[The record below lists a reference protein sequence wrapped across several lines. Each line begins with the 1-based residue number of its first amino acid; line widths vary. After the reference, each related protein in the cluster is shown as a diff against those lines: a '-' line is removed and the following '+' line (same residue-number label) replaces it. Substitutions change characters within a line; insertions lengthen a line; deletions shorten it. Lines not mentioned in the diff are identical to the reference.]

1 MSLGHQIVGTN
12 DQDTNWILGTYYTP
26 PLSRPLILDA
36 KTRKYDWP
44 ILCTVPFCS
53 GHFLFSSQCLDFDV
67 TLKDRF
73 PGARLLWRRKIADC
87 DKLDGG
93 VISGGFC
100 ACVMYLC
107 LDLLEVSYLYVRGGV
122 ISGGRLP
129 CYVFSSWMYTEVSS
143 VLVTHPVITLYSL
156 LYWIEILC
164 NKVDIE
170 STGVGNP
177 LHALLILSRE
187 NPATHSF
194 PNCTVSSALLV
205 FFIFAGLPII
215 CFNTGHWCSLCERV
229 QEYIDLHFGSLGANW
244 LLRWNKAFT
253 SELCTCTRGWFGVT
267 LRRFWECGKRGLAIV
282 FTG

>member
-1 MSLGHQIVGTN
+1 MARWRMVG
-12 DQDTNWILGTYYTP
+12 WWSRHRLTP
-26 PLSRPLILDA
+26 AQSPRPLSGQGHEKPHRHPQILDTRTDQWALDTKSWAPTTKTPAESCALIKPPPFWRPLILDA
-36 KTRKYDWP
+36 KTRDTSLRKYDWP

-143 VLVTHPVITLYSL
+143 VLVTRPVITLYSL

-187 NPATHSF
+187 NLATHSF

-205 FFIFAGLPII
+205 FFIFAALPII
-215 CFNTGHWCSLCERV
+215 CFNTGDW
-229 QEYIDLHFGSLGANW
+229 YIWKS
-244 LLRWNKAFT
+244 
-253 SELCTCTRGWFGVT
+253 
-267 LRRFWECGKRGLAIV
+267 
-282 FTG
+282 

>member
-1 MSLGHQIVGTN
+1 MTGQFFAPFLSALVIFSFRLSASILMLHLKTVFRAHGFYGGERLPTVTN
-12 DQDTNWILGTYYTP
+12 STEVSSVVPFVLV
-26 PLSRPLILDA
+26 
-36 KTRKYDWP
+36 
-44 ILCTVPFCS
+44 LCT
-53 GHFLFSSQCLDFDV
+53 
-67 TLKDRF
+67 
-73 PGARLLWRRKIADC
+73 
-87 DKLDGG
+87 
-93 VISGGFC
+93 C
-100 ACVMYLC
+100 ACACIMYLC
-107 LDLLEVSYLYVRGGV
+107 FDLLVCTWRCHQWWQIALLCLMSYVS
-122 ISGGRLP
+122 
-129 CYVFSSWMYTEVSS
+129 CTCAWMYTKVSS
-143 VLVTHPVITLYSL
+143 VLVTRPVITLYSL

-215 CFNTGHWCSLCERV
+215 CFNTGHWCSVCEIV

-267 LRRFWECGKRGLAIV
+267 LPSFWECGKRGLAIV